1 MPCKLYILSRAT
13 WYHMIGIGEISA
25 IMAAVFWSIAAVLYK
40 IGLRDVN
47 LPRGNGTYNSS
58 NGLHIY
64 TEYIAP
70 QL

>member
-1 MPCKLYILSRAT
+1 
-13 WYHMIGIGEISA
+13 
-25 IMAAVFWSIAAVLYK
+25 MAAVFWSIAAVLYK